1 MMESFRIMTRKV
13 QILDGKNYISEIKEL
28 ILEYTNSLGRD
39 LSFQC
44 LDEELS
50 NPAMKYTPPYGEILV
65 AVEED
70 KVIGMVAY
78 HRHSDT
84 RCEMKR
90 LYVKPEA
97 RKQHTGET
105 LVREILIHAISA
117 GYTEMVLDT
126 IKPLTAAINLYQK
139 FGFKECDAY
148 YDNPME
154 DVIYMKREL

>member
-1 MMESFRIMTRKV
+1 MTRKV

-50 NPAMKYTPPYGEILV
+50 NPAMKYTTPQGEILV
-65 AVEED
+65 AIDEGLV
-70 KVIGMVAY
+70 VGMVAY

-90 LYVKPEA
+90 LYVKPET
-97 RKQHTGET
+97 RKQHIGET

-139 FGFKECDAY
+139 FGFKECNAY
-148 YDNPME
+148 YNNPME

>member
-1 MMESFRIMTRKV
+1 MTRKV

-50 NPAMKYTPPYGEILV
+50 NPAKKYTPPEGEILV
-65 AVEED
+65 AIDGNEV
-70 KVIGMVAY
+70 VGMVAY
-78 HRHSDT
+78 YRHSDT

-97 RKQHTGET
+97 RKYHIGEM
-105 LVREILIHAISA
+105 LVREILLHAIRA

-126 IKPLTAAINLYQK
+126 IKPLTAAINLYKK

-148 YDNPME
+148 YNNPME